1 MKLVATK
8 AWILWGALADGKRQ
22 HVRDLAQLIGC
33 DAHALYGQWKQLPN
47 EIQKQLRQ
55 HDGWWQLKQAM
66 AVVSPVQA
74 ASISDNTGFKW
85 RYCLKPRLPT
95 MCCGSAGTM
104 GKTYTNTWCVL
115 WSKAK
120 AVAACKGLGKMCQG
134 KL

>member
-74 ASISDNTGFKW
+74 ASISDNTGFQVEV
-85 RYCLKPRLPT
+85 LPET
-95 MCCGSAGTM
+95 TS
-104 GKTYTNTWCVL
+104 
-115 WSKAK
+115 
-120 AVAACKGLGKMCQG
+120 
-134 KL
+134 